1 MHVQR
6 ALWPVDDI
14 QAEGPGGT
22 LLQIILA
29 NSFLVRKWFA
39 NL

>member
-1 MHVQR
+1 MLSHVQR

-22 LLQIILA
+22 LLPL
-29 NSFLVRKWFA
+29 F
-39 NL
+39 